1 MGVGGRHERVAR
13 TVMTA
18 PSPHPPIPSNEQPRQ
33 RLLKRVAGGLV
44 VVIRRRRTADAN
56 PGPQLTPLTP
66 RYQPA
71 QHAVYVEALEQAL
84 TGPNQRDIHNVA
96 LTGAYGAG
104 KSSILREVTRRHRR
118 QILQISLSTLGARD
132 KPQPNDKPTAAET
145 PTNRI
150 QKEIVKQLL
159 YQVRPGQLPGSHY
172 RRLGRLRR
180 IRTIVLALVI
190 GAVLALLGFLPGL
203 TERLARLAVPV
214 DPNIPLAIGV
224 SWAIATLVTFVVLAL
239 FHNRIAIEKFSAA
252 SATISLSPKSETYFD
267 EYLDEIVYF
276 FEVTK
281 KPIVIF
287 EDIDRFDE
295 PYIFETLRSL
305 NTLLNSAKQ
314 LRGRNIRFIYAIKDS
329 IFDALSR
336 REAQEQVESGEA
348 ASIDAAAAEIARAN
362 RTKFFDLVI
371 PVVPFVTHLNARDL
385 MYKQMEDVQPAVDAA
400 VIDLVARHLPDMRL
414 IIEARNEYLIFSHFV
429 PGTSGLTLKPTS
441 LFAMMLYKSTHLTD
455 FENIR
460 TGTSHLDA
468 LYDARGTLIQQ
479 NLAAL
484 DERADNLRRQ
494 TREQSRLHARAELL
508 GRKLLELVLRD
519 ANVSGRGGGT
529 RHSTF
534 TLGGTNYDE
543 AAVRSPAFWQTYAQS
558 PDTIRVTVNSGIY
571 GPWSTAMSIDDV
583 ALFVAPSMP
592 DPGWMQK
599 QQAQIDA
606 EHAQIRR
613 DRAFLAHAT
622 MEQLLATPRFSVTI
636 DSKTSTF
643 AELAETLI
651 PSALARQLIAK
662 GYIDADYAL
671 YTSNY
676 YGLRVTSQA
685 SNFILNNID
694 RNRID
699 QAFPLTAGEV
709 DSILSERGDVVLSE
723 RALLNVS
730 IFDRLLGTSDPRFE
744 TVVTRFATA
753 DDDEEAFLRTYFVD
767 GSEKLDLAQ
776 RVARVWPSILTFV
789 IRSVDTVEGAT
800 LRLLDSAFRG
810 LDEDVE
816 YDVDEDVRTAIEG
829 HYGDLSTFTDGAYA
843 ALAESIAEILVD
855 AEVTIDDLRPLSSAV
870 RRAVVSRSRY
880 PVTRVNLLAALPDGS
895 GLALDQIRAVDETI
909 YAHALAHAD
918 DYLEALAGDEVTVSD
933 PTAFIAVVEDVLAGA
948 PTYLP
953 QLVARA
959 APTSIV
965 TDLDDVADGAWT
977 ALAAADRFPATLHN
991 VARYIDVK
999 GGIDTALAGRL
1010 TRADSIETSHSDEQ
1024 SARQELA
1031 LKILAARD
1039 VLADQELRVRLVLSL
1054 SLEESLPLESIT
1066 PEPGDLIPLLLR
1078 GNLIDDDEDTFILTQ
1093 GLDWASR
1100 ERAIAASSRFAAFLS
1115 RSGLTSAEV
1124 PLVLASEEIHPD
1136 VREDLVLSSS
1146 AFVADGDRAAL
1157 DAVAQY
1163 AAAHEVPA
1171 TLPELA
1177 RMASAGVDA
1186 RTVVSL
1192 LERHLGS
1199 SRVDDLAP
1207 VLRAL
1212 GGEYSKLTTR
1222 SYHRPHIADTPASR
1236 RLIDRLIALDLA
1248 KSMSEGDGVVIANMR
1263 HP

>member
-1 MGVGGRHERVAR
+1 
-13 TVMTA
+13 MTA
-18 PSPHPPIPSNEQPRQ
+18 PSPHPPIPSNQQPRQ
-33 RLLKRVAGGLV
+33 RLLKRITVGLV
-44 VVIRRRRTADAN
+44 AAIRRRRTADAN

-71 QHAVYVEALEQAL
+71 QHAIYVEALEQAL
-84 TGPNQRDIHNVA
+84 TGPKQRDIHNIA

-104 KSSILREVTRRHRR
+104 KSSILREVTRMHRR

-132 KPQPNDKPTAAET
+132 KPGDSAQPKDKPTAAET

-159 YQVRPGQLPGSHY
+159 YQARPGQLPGSHY

-180 IRTIVLALVI
+180 FRTIVLALVI

-203 TERLARLAVPV
+203 TERLARLAVPI

-348 ASIDAAAAEIARAN
+348 PSVDAAAAEIARAN

-429 PGTSGLTLKPTS
+429 PGTSGLKLKPTS

-529 RHSTF
+529 RQSTF

-643 AELAETLI
+643 AELAEKLI
-651 PSALARQLIAK
+651 PSELARQLIAR

-694 RNRID
+694 RDRID

-709 DSILSERGDVVLSE
+709 DSIFLERGDVLLSE

-730 IFDRLLGTSDPRFE
+730 IFDRLLAAKDPRLE
-744 TVVTRFATA
+744 TVMKRFASA
-753 DDDEEAFLRTYFVD
+753 GEDERAFLRTYFT
-767 GSEKLDLAQ
+767 GGAERFDLAR
-776 RVARVWPSILTFV
+776 RVAGVWPGVLTFIV
-789 IRSVDTVEGAT
+789 ESVDAVEGAA
-800 LRLLDSAFRG
+800 LRLIDAALSG
-810 LDEDVE
+810 LNEDVE
-816 YDVDEDVRTAIEG
+816 YDVSDALRLALEG
-829 HYGDLSTFTDGAYA
+829 HYADLPSMTNETYA
-843 ALAESIAEILVD
+843 HLAERIADVLKD
-855 AEVTIDDLRPLSSAV
+855 AEVRIDDLRPLSTAL
-870 RRAVVSRSRY
+870 RAAAVSRSLY
-880 PVTRVNLLAALPDGS
+880 PITRVNLLAALPDGT
-895 GLALDQIRAVDETI
+895 GLALDQIRAADETVDK
-909 YAHALAHAD
+909 HVLAHAN
-918 DYLEALAGDEVTVSD
+918 DYLETLMADELTVSGPD
-933 PTAFIAVVEDVLAGA
+933 AFIAVLEDVLATA
-948 PTYLP
+948 PDALQQVVT
-953 QLVARA
+953 RA
-959 APTSIV
+959 APECIV
-965 TDLDDVADGAWT
+965 GDLDEVSDGAWT
-977 ALAAADRFPATLHN
+977 ALAAADRFPASAANIT
-991 VARYIDVK
+991 RYIDVM
-999 GGIDTALAGRL
+999 GGIDEALAGRL
-1010 TRADSIETSHSDEQ
+1010 ARAGTITTTEADEQ
-1024 SARQELA
+1024 SAREELA
-1031 LKILAARD
+1031 LKILAARE
-1039 VLADQELRVRLVLSL
+1039 VIADQDLRVRLVLSL
-1054 SLEESLPLESIT
+1054 SLEEALPLDRIT
-1066 PEPGDLIPLLLR
+1066 PEKGDLIASLIREELL
-1078 GNLIDDDEDTFILTQ
+1078 DDDEDAFNLTK
-1093 GLDWASR
+1093 GLDWPSR
-1100 ERAIAASSRFAAFLS
+1100 ERAIVASSHFASFLS
-1115 RSGLTSAEV
+1115 RSGLASAEV

-1146 AFVADGDRAAL
+1146 AFVADGDRAAFV
-1157 DAVAQY
+1157 AVAQY
-1163 AAAHEVPA
+1163 AAAHEIPV
-1171 TLPELA
+1171 TLSELA

-1186 RTVVSL
+1186 RTVMAL

-1199 SRVDDLAP
+1199 STIDDLAP

-1212 GGEYSKLTTR
+1212 GGEYGRLTTR

-1236 RLIDRLIALDLA
+1236 SLIDRLVALDLA
-1248 KSMSEGDGVVIANMR
+1248 KSMSQGDGVVIANMR